1 MQIFLY
7 SGEMSTQPSGWI
19 LDYNT
24 FDEVQASDFIWAPQ
38 VINDQ
43 AVGSD
48 AVRLDILVAES
59 KCSDKASSRKR
70 TRLESCAVLG
80 TKACR
85 EKMRRDKL
93 NDRFMELCSVLDP
106 GRPPKTDKVI
116 ILSDAAR
123 LLNQLRVEA
132 QKLKETNEA
141 LQDTIKN
148 LKAEK
153 LELRDEKVRL
163 KAEKEKMEQLLKGT
177 SVPSPFIPH
186 PAAAFHHAAAAA
198 AFATNNKT
206 VPFANYPPLAMWQW
220 MPPASLDTSQD
231 HVLRPPVA

>member
-1 MQIFLY
+1 MG
-7 SGEMSTQPSGWI
+7 SPPSGWI
-19 LDYNT
+19 LDYNS

-38 VINDQ
+38 IINDQ
-43 AVGSD
+43 GVGSEGEG
-48 AVRLDILVAES
+48 LDILSKES
-59 KCSDKASSRKR
+59 NCSDKASSRKR
-70 TRLESCAVLG
+70 TRAESCAGLG

-85 EKMRRDKL
+85 EKMRRDRL
-93 NDRFMELCSVLDP
+93 NDRFVELCSILDP
-106 GRPPKTDKVI
+106 GRPPKSDKVI

-123 LLNQLRVEA
+123 LLKQLRVEE

-153 LELRDEKVRL
+153 TELRDEKVRL
-163 KAEKEKMEQLLKGT
+163 KAEKEKMEQLLKGM
-177 SVPSPFIPH
+177 SVPSPFMPH
-186 PAAAFHHAAAAA
+186 PAAAFHAAAA
-198 AFATNNKT
+198 AFATNNKA
-206 VPFANYPPLAMWQW
+206 VPFPNYPPIAMWQW